1 MTESASISSEEQA
14 SAALLAGELERAEA
28 LARSTID
35 SGRSTFVA
43 WEVLVRAIRW
53 QGRHH
58 DARAL
63 QEMLVESM
71 PGQLSLRFDLAETLL
86 LLGEFER
93 GWREYQYRYSLPH
106 TRIID
111 RKVQRP
117 AWNGQP
123 LPGKT
128 LLIHDEQGYGD
139 TFQFLRMVQWAKERS
154 DARVVVQINHEQA
167 CFARRMPGIDQVIL
181 RGALPLPFDVHC
193 QMMSLPRAMK
203 LKLEDLPG
211 TMPYLSA
218 DEQRIARWRARLQN
232 LPRPLVALV
241 WAGSDT
247 HGNDVNRSMTLST
260 LAPLA
265 DSGVS
270 FISVQKGARAVEA
283 DHPPAGMGLTNL
295 GNEITDFDDTAAI
308 LSVCDLLISVDSS
321 PIHLA
326 GALNRPAWL
335 MLPFVPDWRWL
346 LDRDDSPWYP
356 NTRLFR
362 QSTRGDWSG
371 VMARMAAE
379 LQVLAR

>member
-1 MTESASISSEEQA
+1 MTEPASVSTEEQA

-28 LARSTID
+28 LARSAID
-35 SGRSTFVA
+35 SGRSTLVA

-63 QEMLVESM
+63 QEMLVENM

-139 TFQFLRMVQWAKERS
+139 TFQFLRMASWAKERS
-154 DARVVVQINHEQA
+154 GARVVVQINHEQA

-181 RGALPLPFDVHC
+181 RGALPPPFDVHC

-203 LKLEDLPG
+203 LKLDDLPG
-211 TMPYLSA
+211 AMPYLSA
-218 DEQRIARWRARLQN
+218 DEQRVEHWRARLQD

-247 HGNDVNRSMTLST
+247 HSNDANRSMTLST

-265 DSGVS
+265 DSNVS
-270 FISVQKGARAVEA
+270 FISVQKGTRAAEA
-283 DHPPAGMGLTNL
+283 DHPPAGMRLTNL
-295 GNEITDFDDTAAI
+295 SNEITDFDDTAAI

-321 PIHLA
+321 PVHLA

-356 NTRLFR
+356 NTKLFR
-362 QSTRGDWSG
+362 QSTRGDWSD
-371 VMARMAAE
+371 VIARMAAE

>member
-1 MTESASISSEEQA
+1 MTEPENVSTEEQA
-14 SAALLAGELERAEA
+14 RLALLAGELESAET
-28 LARSTID
+28 LARSAID
-35 SGRSTFVA
+35 AGQGTLVA
-43 WEVLVRAIRW
+43 WEVLVTALRW

-58 DARAL
+58 DARAI
-63 QEMLVESM
+63 QEMLVENM
-71 PGQLSLRFDLAETLL
+71 PGQLRLRFDLAETLL
-86 LLGEFER
+86 LLGEFDR

-106 TRIID
+106 TRLID

-123 LPGKT
+123 LSGKT

-139 TFQFLRMVQWAKERS
+139 TFQFLRMVQWAKQRS
-154 DARVVVQINHEQA
+154 GARVVVQINHEQA
-167 CFARRMPGIDQVIL
+167 CFARRMDGIDQVIL
-181 RGALPLPFDVHC
+181 RGELPPPFDVHC

-203 LKLEDLPG
+203 LKLDDLPG
-211 TMPYLSA
+211 SMPYISA
-218 DEQRIARWRARLQN
+218 DEQRVERWCRRLQA
-232 LPRPLVALV
+232 LPRPIVALV

-247 HGNDVNRSMTLST
+247 HGNDSNRSMSLST

-270 FISVQKGARAVEA
+270 FVSVQKGVRAAEA
-283 DHPPAGMGLTNL
+283 DNPPAGMHLTNL
-295 GNEITDFDDTAAI
+295 SGEIADFDDTAAI

-321 PIHLA
+321 PVHLA

-356 NTRLFR
+356 NMRLFR
-362 QSTRGDWSG
+362 QSKRADWSD
-371 VMARMAAE
+371 VMARMAEE
-379 LQVLAR
+379 LPQLPR